1 MIDIIIHHNADPDG
15 NFSGAIA
22 LKANP
27 EARTI
32 GYNYEPDFA
41 PIIEACAGKRVVMVD
56 VSPSRWYDMHRL
68 CETAESVVWIDH
80 HPTAFRQMQ
89 EAGTV
94 AKYANFTPVFEMEKW
109 GAAKKTFEYFF
120 PGTPLPREVQMVAGY
135 DVFRDYGTA
144 TWKEYY
150 FPFRFAVNHLDTPQ
164 KVLDVFYLDGQA
176 DSKYLPYLERGRA
189 IAQYLDVDNANLV
202 SNPSLVTERTFH
214 AGGKMYRVLTVN
226 KGLFGDMFKSRDL
239 TDFDFVVGFYCQTDA
254 WKVSLRGAGKDI
266 DLGAIARVFGGG
278 GHKDAAGFS
287 VYTFAELRAVM
298 PGLR

>member
-27 EARTI
+27 EAITI

-41 PIIEACAGKRVVMVD
+41 PIIEACIGKRVVMVD
-56 VSPSRWYDMHRL
+56 VSPKNWSDMHRL
-68 CETAESVVWIDH
+68 CAVAESVVWIDH
-80 HPTAFRQMQ
+80 HPTAYRQMQ
-89 EAGTV
+89 EAGTDV
-94 AKYANFTPVFEMEKW
+94 GYSNFTPVFEHEQW

-120 PGTPLPREVQMVAGY
+120 PDTPVPAEVEMVAGY
-135 DVFRDYGTA
+135 DVFRDYGSH
-144 TWKEYY
+144 TWIKYY
-150 FPFRFAVNHLDTPQ
+150 FPFRFGVSHLDTPQ
-164 KVLDVFYLDGQA
+164 KVREVFHLDG
-176 DSKYLPYLERGRA
+176 KGEPNFLPYIERGRA
-189 IAQYLDVDNANLV
+189 IAQYIDDDNAALV
-202 SNPSLVTERTFH
+202 NNPALVTERTFH
-214 AGGKMYRVLTVN
+214 AGGKTYPVLTVN

-239 TDFDFVVGFYCQTDA
+239 TDFDFVVGFFCQTDA

-287 VYTFAELRAVM
+287 VATFEELQAVM
-298 PGLR
+298 PGLK